1 MSGINQTPE
10 NILDILNDTIMG
22 LEETIKGE
30 LRKKKGVKVRLI
42 NDFNYYN
49 IRLLSLSILYS
60 IILYYTYLTFF
71 FHLDSN
77 QYVSRI

>member
-30 LRKKKGVKVRLI
+30 LQKKKGLKVRLI
-42 NDFNYYN
+42 SSFL
-49 IRLLSLSILYS
+49 LLSY
-60 IILYYTYLTFF
+60 
-71 FHLDSN
+71 
-77 QYVSRI
+77 